1 MNVKRKKLN
10 KIYTYSE
17 TKNKR
22 TETMAKETTIDTEY
36 ARLKEMR
43 IKYQS
48 MDEVAYKRAVNK
60 NTIYVTHYDYAVSVV
75 DGTITIFY
83 KGRKSSVQQKE
94 YNILYELA
102 RRIWAQKKTEQVK
115 NEIKG
120 ELVGVLYWY
129 LWIPGIPG
137 DFH

>member
-1 MNVKRKKLN
+1 
-10 KIYTYSE
+10 
-17 TKNKR
+17 
-22 TETMAKETTIDTEY
+22 MAKETTIDTEY

-120 ELVGVLYWY
+120 ELVGVLY
-129 LWIPGIPG
+129 
-137 DFH
+137 